1 MIIDTSAIVAM
12 IFREPGYEEL
22 IEKISEA
29 EFLGVGTP
37 TLAEAGIVLTA
48 RLGTGAKGILSRLA
62 QELGWVEIPF
72 GDDHW
77 REAIEAY
84 ERFGRGRHT
93 ARLNF
98 GDCLSYATARLS
110 DQPLLFVG
118 KDFTKTDL
126 RRG

>member
-1 MIIDTSAIVAM
+1 MIIDTSALIAM

-37 TLAEAGIVLTA
+37 TLAEVGIVLTA
-48 RLGTGAKGILSRLA
+48 RLGTGAETILSRLA
-62 QELGWVEIPF
+62 QELDWVEIPF

-93 ARLNF
+93 AKLNF
-98 GDCLSYATARLS
+98 GDCLSYATAKLS

-118 KDFTKTDL
+118 KDFIETDL
-126 RRG
+126 KRA